1 MVAQRYDLRLE
12 TRETRVQT
20 LPWGLGKQRSRD
32 HPIDAPATPT
42 EPTRTLPDADLSLP
56 RSSRLAQKDKRRMRL
71 PLCRPR
77 SFDRAVMGRG
87 AGPVARAGRQ

>member
-20 LPWGLGKQRSRD
+20 
-32 HPIDAPATPT
+32 PT
-42 EPTRTLPDADLSLP
+42 EPTRTLPDAELSLP